1 MDETSSESM
10 SESSGEQPKNQP
22 DRPPRRQRYAGKNPR
37 NFSEKYKELRSEE
50 YPSEIVKI
58 VSHGRTPAGTHRPIM
73 VDEIMLALRL
83 VPGSIVADCTLAYGG
98 HSTVML
104 KAIQPNGRLIAMDH
118 DPYELAKTELRL
130 PAVMVKH
137 WSLRPGHGTERTLWL
152 IRFLADPCT
161 QGP

>member
-10 SESSGEQPKNQP
+10 SESSGEQPKPQP

-50 YPSEIVKI
+50 YPAEIVKI

-104 KAIQPNGRLIAMDH
+104 KAIQPNGRLI
-118 DPYELAKTELRL
+118 LSKFTLFCFFISTKT
-130 PAVMVKH
+130 
-137 WSLRPGHGTERTLWL
+137 
-152 IRFLADPCT
+152 ICY
-161 QGP
+161 